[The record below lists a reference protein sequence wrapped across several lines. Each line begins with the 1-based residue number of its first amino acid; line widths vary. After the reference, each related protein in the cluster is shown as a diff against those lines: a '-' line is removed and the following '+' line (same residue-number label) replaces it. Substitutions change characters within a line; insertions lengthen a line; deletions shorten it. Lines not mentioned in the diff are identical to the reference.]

1 MHVPVQ
7 EMFRQAAERFG
18 NRPAIEWAADH
29 QVTQATCQVSYR
41 QLESQA
47 ARLAR
52 DLREAG
58 AERGS
63 LVAILAHRTA
73 DVIAAMLAVLD
84 AGCAFVPIDLQFP
97 AATLPSVVAEARPR
111 VWLVGEGQV
120 ETLEGLQRE
129 HGFSATVLPIA
140 EGWVR
145 SPAEE
150 LRLAS
155 PAGPADPD
163 ALSYV
168 YFTSGTTGRPKGIM
182 GRLQAIDHF
191 IRWEV
196 ETFGVGE
203 GTRVSQ
209 LTSPAFDAFLRD
221 AFTPLAAGGT
231 ICVPAG
237 RDSIL
242 DGRRLVEWIER
253 QRVEL
258 LHGTPSLFRLI
269 LAQELTSASFPA
281 LRQVLL
287 AGEPLLPA
295 DVRRWHDL
303 FGERIRLV
311 NLYGP
316 SETTMVKLFHL
327 VRPEDGLARTVP
339 IGQPM
344 PGARAVVVDEQGTP
358 CPPGTLG
365 EIYIRTPYRSLGY
378 LNRPD
383 LTAESFIQNPFSDR
397 PDDIVYKTGDLGRL
411 REDGAFELVGRRD
424 TQVKVRGVRVEIA
437 PIEDLLRAQPGVAD
451 VAVID
456 RADPQGNKLLCA
468 YIVPRGERGE
478 IDPAVLTGVLRA
490 ALPDAAVP
498 SAFMILDELPRTLSG
513 KVDRRALPSSGQT
526 VRDYVA
532 PRTPAEETLCGM
544 FSELLG
550 LPWVG
555 IRDNFFEIGGHSVLA
570 TLLLSRIRSA
580 LGVEVP
586 LREVFRMPTPEGLAV
601 TVVRLQSEQEN
612 DDEMAS
618 LLRDIEG
625 MSETALQE
633 ITRGTGAKAQEE
645 TDGGA

>member
-7 EMFRQAAERFG
+7 EMFRQAAERFKD
-18 NRPAIEWAADH
+18 RPAIEWEGH
-29 QVTQATCQVSYR
+29 QVSYR
-41 QLESQA
+41 RLESQA
-47 ARLAR
+47 ARLALN
-52 DLREAG
+52 LRGAG

-63 LVAILAHRTA
+63 LVAILANRTA

-84 AGCAFVPIDLQFP
+84 TGCAFVPIDLQFP
-97 AATLPSVVAEARPR
+97 AATLPSVVAEALPR
-111 VWLVGEGQV
+111 FWLVSEGQV

-140 EGWVR
+140 EEWVR
-145 SPAEE
+145 ELAEE
-150 LRLAS
+150 LRLAP

-168 YFTSGTTGRPKGIM
+168 YFTSGSTGRPKGIM

-191 IRWEV
+191 IRWEM

-231 ICVPAG
+231 LCVPAG
-237 RDSIL
+237 RESIL
-242 DGRRLVEWIER
+242 DGRRLAEWIER
-253 QRVEL
+253 QRVEI
-258 LHGTPSLFRLI
+258 LHCTPSLFRLI

-281 LRQVLL
+281 LRWVLL
-287 AGEPLLPA
+287 AGEPLLPS

-303 FGERIRLV
+303 FGERSRLV

-344 PGARAVVVDEQGTP
+344 PGARAVVVDESGKP
-358 CPPGTLG
+358 CPPGKLG

-411 REDGAFELVGRRD
+411 QEDGTLEFVGRRD

-437 PIEDLLRAQPGVAD
+437 PIEDLLRAHPSVTD
-451 VAVID
+451 VAVVD
-456 RADPQGNKLLCA
+456 RLDTQGNKFLCA
-468 YIVPRGERGE
+468 YIVPRGEL
-478 IDPAVLTGVLRA
+478 DPAVLAEALRGK
-490 ALPDAAVP
+490 LPDSAIP
-498 SAFMILDELPRTLSG
+498 SAFMTLDELPRTLSG
-513 KVDRRALPSSGQT
+513 KVDRRALPSSVQA
-526 VRDYVA
+526 VREYVA
-532 PRTPAEETLCGM
+532 PRTPVEETLCGV

-550 LPWVG
+550 IARTG
-555 IRDNFFEIGGHSVLA
+555 IRDNFFELGGHSVLA

-586 LREVFRMPTPEGLAV
+586 LREVFRTPTVEGLAL
-601 TVVRLQSEQEN
+601 TVVRLRVEQESE
-612 DDEMAS
+612 DEMAF
-618 LLRDIEG
+618 LLREVEG
-625 MSETALQE
+625 MSEEALQQL
-633 ITRGTGAKAQEE
+633 TRARAQE
-645 TDGGA
+645 

>member
-7 EMFRQAAERFG
+7 EMFRQAAERFKD
-18 NRPAIEWAADH
+18 RPAIEWEGH
-29 QVTQATCQVSYR
+29 QVSYR
-41 QLESQA
+41 RLESQA
-47 ARLAR
+47 ARLVLN
-52 DLREAG
+52 LRGAG

-63 LVAILAHRTA
+63 LVAILANRTA

-84 AGCAFVPIDLQFP
+84 TGCAFVPIDLQFP

-111 VWLVGEGQV
+111 FWLVSEGQV

-140 EGWVR
+140 EDWVR
-145 SPAEE
+145 GLAEE
-150 LRLAS
+150 LRLAP

-168 YFTSGTTGRPKGIM
+168 YFTSGSTGRPKGIM

-191 IRWEV
+191 TRWEV

-221 AFTPLAAGGT
+221 AFTPLSAGGT

-237 RDSIL
+237 RESIL
-242 DGRRLVEWIER
+242 DGRRLAEWIER
-253 QRVEL
+253 QRVEI
-258 LHGTPSLFRLI
+258 LHCTPSLFRLI

-281 LRQVLL
+281 LRWVLL
-287 AGEPLLPA
+287 AGEPLLPS

-303 FGERIRLV
+303 LGERSRLV

-344 PGARAVVVDEQGTP
+344 PGARAVVVDESGKP
-358 CPPGTLG
+358 CPPGKLG

-411 REDGAFELVGRRD
+411 QEDGTLEFVGRRD

-437 PIEDLLRAQPGVAD
+437 PIEDLLRAHPSVTD
-451 VAVID
+451 VAVVD
-456 RADPQGNKLLCA
+456 RLDTQGNKFLCA
-468 YIVPRGERGE
+468 YIVPRGEL
-478 IDPAVLTGVLRA
+478 DPAVLAEALRGK
-490 ALPDAAVP
+490 LPDSAIP
-498 SAFMILDELPRTLSG
+498 SAFMTLDELPRTLSG
-513 KVDRRALPSSGQT
+513 KVDRRALPSSVQA
-526 VRDYVA
+526 VREYVA
-532 PRTPAEETLCGM
+532 PRTPVEETLCRV

-550 LPWVG
+550 IARTG
-555 IRDNFFEIGGHSVLA
+555 IRDNFFELGGHSVLA

-586 LREVFRMPTPEGLAV
+586 LREVFRTPTVEGLAL
-601 TVVRLQSEQEN
+601 TVVRLRVEQESE
-612 DDEMAS
+612 DEMAF
-618 LLRDIEG
+618 LLREVEG
-625 MSETALQE
+625 MSEEALQQL
-633 ITRGTGAKAQEE
+633 TRARAQE
-645 TDGGA
+645 